1 MADLVPHDRAAA
13 DRRRRFVP
21 VTEVAAGLRRLPNWG
36 VERFAAELRRLD
48 AAVDDSNAERWDS
61 TR

>member
-1 MADLVPHDRAAA
+1 M
-13 DRRRRFVP
+13 
-21 VTEVAAGLRRLPNWG
+21 TEVAAGLRRLPNWG